1 MAAVNLQTSG
11 VAGFPASLSTLQ
23 GHLDDTWSQLV
34 DLPIKAGSL
43 KRVYKEAE
51 RVEANIRHIE
61 NEIPALEA
69 FVETVATPEQLTRQQ
84 LERVVQMSAEAG
96 QPFGNTVENA
106 GRMGELADQLEGL
119 AGRMAASDRVT
130 FRELI
135 ERMRL
140 CAGRWRQGQ
149 ERIQA
154 VAQRWRDE
162 MIALRLL
169 GELGKRRPLTTTERI
184 LMLRASVIDTP
195 VIHDP
200 SDCRVD
206 WYDDDGR

>member
-11 VAGFPASLSTLQ
+11 VAGFPASLSTLP

-34 DLPIKAGSL
+34 DLPIKVGSL
-43 KRVYKEAE
+43 KRVYKEAK

-61 NEIPALEA
+61 SEIPALEA

-96 QPFGNTVENA
+96 QPFGNAVENA

-119 AGRMAASDRVT
+119 AGRMEASDRVT

-140 CAGRWRQGQ
+140 CAGR
-149 ERIQA
+149 
-154 VAQRWRDE
+154 
-162 MIALRLL
+162 
-169 GELGKRRPLTTTERI
+169 
-184 LMLRASVIDTP
+184 
-195 VIHDP
+195 
-200 SDCRVD
+200 
-206 WYDDDGR
+206 